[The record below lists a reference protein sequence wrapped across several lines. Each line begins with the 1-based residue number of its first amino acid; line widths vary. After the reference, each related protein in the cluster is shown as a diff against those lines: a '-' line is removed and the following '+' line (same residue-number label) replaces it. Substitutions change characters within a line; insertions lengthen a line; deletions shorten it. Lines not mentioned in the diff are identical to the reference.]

1 MLLKELEM
9 HKDHYEM
16 IVMFVDTLNG
26 DALVN
31 ADREN
36 IVKTFQSLDARV
48 VFSAGDSCWPDE
60 SLVSQ

>member
-1 MLLKELEM
+1 M
-9 HKDHYEM
+9 HKDHSEM